1 MKYIL
6 LEVIVYTIYNNAYN
20 ISRFMHSSIVFES
33 PFVSY
38 LKKLIIIQVH
48 LPF

>member
-38 LKKLIIIQVH
+38 LKELIYLSLLDVV
-48 LPF
+48 